1 MEALM
6 MEHIFPHVDEFVTFP
21 QLFIMAKI
29 PSRQRSARIFI
40 ARTAEKAPHLYRH
53 RAFSSRVYLICV
65 EKRRKFNL
73 LPYNLIYACILVF
86 LRAINNLNCIFQ
98 V

>member
-29 PSRQRSARIFI
+29 PSRQRTARIFI
-40 ARTAEKAPHLYRH
+40 ARTAIE
-53 RAFSSRVYLICV
+53 
-65 EKRRKFNL
+65 
-73 LPYNLIYACILVF
+73 
-86 LRAINNLNCIFQ
+86 
-98 V
+98 